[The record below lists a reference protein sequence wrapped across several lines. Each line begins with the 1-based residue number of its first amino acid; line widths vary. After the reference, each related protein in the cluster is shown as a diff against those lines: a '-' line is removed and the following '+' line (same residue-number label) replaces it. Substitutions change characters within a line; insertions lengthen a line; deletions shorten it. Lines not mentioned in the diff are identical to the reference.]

1 MFNLNVLYLNKTDIA
16 TEDDKKNNLVYWAEL
31 FKATTW
37 EELIALCDNRPEFE
51 EVATAMYKTNT
62 IPQERTI
69 MEAHERYVLDKQ
81 AAYDTGYDT
90 AKEEDNEIIN
100 SMTTRIEHLEQ
111 LLAKAGIK
119 DTE

>member
-1 MFNLNVLYLNKTDIA
+1 MLKLNVLYLKKTNLA
-16 TEDDKKNNLVYWAEL
+16 TEEDKKNNLVYWAEL

-37 EELIALCDNRPEFE
+37 EDLIALCDDRPEFE

-90 AKEEDNEIIN
+90 AKEECQEKIN
-100 SMTTRIEHLEQ
+100 QMSTTIEHLKK
-111 LLAKAGIK
+111 LLAEAGIK
-119 DTE
+119 ETE